1 MNRAALVKH
10 VRDGWLPLT
19 TSIVPPERRF
29 FLWKE
34 LPEPEPSDTPLMQ
47 KLQSAMKRSLEGVDN
62 VGVWAS
68 GGIDSSIALLLAVNV
83 LGPENVTAI
92 HLDFGYLPDETVRA
106 EKVTEHLGVDLIIE
120 PMALEDHLKLVSRS
134 VFNQRSPSDFSTQ
147 TLMAA
152 RICNR
157 NRLGTVIS
165 GLGIDELLGGYPEH
179 VHASSQDFSLVE
191 ERLLWRCQSFYAWI
205 QRVQALGA
213 GVDVKFPFLDSPL
226 ISYCRGLPRK
236 AKCSCRET
244 KLLLRKE
251 LKGLLP
257 EEIIE
262 AGRIVGTKGGFTP
275 SIAKWW
281 EEGLSEWVE
290 ERIREVPFRLKRE
303 CLGSKRFLKQ
313 LIGRPVNFWLSLR
326 LATVPIFLQQ
336 YEEGSYDEE
345 PLWNQRAR
353 QLPPITISSLS
364 TAAI

>member
-10 VRDGWLPLT
+10 VKDGWLPLT
-19 TSIVPPERRF
+19 TSIVPPERPF
-29 FLWKE
+29 FSWKE
-34 LPEPEPSDTPLMQ
+34 LPEPEPSDTPLME
-47 KLQSAMKRSLEGVDN
+47 KLQSAMKRSLEGVDK
-62 VGVWAS
+62 VGVWVS
-68 GGIDSSIALLLAVNV
+68 GGIDSSIALLLAVDV
-83 LGPENVTAI
+83 LGQENVTAI
-92 HLDFGYLPDETVRA
+92 HIDFGYRPDETVRA

-120 PMALEDHLKLVSRS
+120 PMTLEDHLKLISRS

-152 RICNR
+152 QICNQ

-179 VHASSQDFSLVE
+179 VHASPQDFGLVE
-191 ERLLWRCQSFYAWI
+191 ERLLWRCQLFYAWI

-213 GVDVKFPFLDSPL
+213 SVDVKFPFLDSPL

-236 AKCSCRET
+236 AKCSGRET
-244 KLLLRKE
+244 KLLLREE
-251 LKGLLP
+251 LKELLP

-290 ERIREVPFRLKRE
+290 KRIREVPSSLTLQ
-303 CLGSKRFLKQ
+303 CLGSKRFLKR
-313 LIGRPVNFWLSLR
+313 LVGRPVNFWLSLR

-345 PLWNQRAR
+345 PLWN
-353 QLPPITISSLS
+353 
-364 TAAI
+364 